1 MFKSNLLAG
10 LIGIALMCVFLGVM
24 IAWVKAIPLI
34 VIWVGVMLMMIYD
47 FIKTMREIQRN
58 SGN

>member
-10 LIGIALMCVFLGVM
+10 LIGIALMCAFLGIM
-24 IAWVKAIPLI
+24 IAWVKALPLI

-47 FIKTMREIQRN
+47 FIKTMREIRRN